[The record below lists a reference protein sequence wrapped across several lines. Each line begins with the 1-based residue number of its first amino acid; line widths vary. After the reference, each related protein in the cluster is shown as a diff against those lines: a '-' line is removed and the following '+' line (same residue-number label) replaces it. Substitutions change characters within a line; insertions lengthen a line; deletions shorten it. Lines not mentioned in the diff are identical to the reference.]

1 MDWDGTCCRVALQVL
16 EHGESGVVGQVDVE
30 QHGAGDELLCKAK
43 TLGCGRRHQGAKLL
57 LVQKVAQDAGERGV
71 VLDD

>member
-1 MDWDGTCCRVALQVL
+1 MDWMGR
-16 EHGESGVVGQVDVE
+16 VVGLRFKCSSTESPELSGKLDVE